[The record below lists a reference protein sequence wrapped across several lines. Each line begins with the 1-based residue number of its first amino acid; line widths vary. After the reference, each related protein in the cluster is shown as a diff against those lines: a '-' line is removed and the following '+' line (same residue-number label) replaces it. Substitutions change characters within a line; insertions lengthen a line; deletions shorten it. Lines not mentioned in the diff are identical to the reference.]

1 MWGAGIFALAFGVR
15 AVVALELGRTA
26 LYRQP
31 QLDQLEFL
39 IWARGL
45 LERGFSWPSLPTKG
59 PGYAVLLAGL
69 LHLFGGSLPAVR
81 LAQAALGGL
90 TCVLAALLARRFF
103 GDGAALAAGLL
114 LALYGPLAYVDTAF
128 LAEGPFLLLLV
139 AALVVFTLPGR
150 PLPAAGGAGALL
162 GLAALVRATALGL
175 MPALALVALLSRR
188 REEPV
193 GWGKRAAAAA
203 LLVAA
208 ALAVVLPVSLPMGR
222 TTGGSL
228 VIQGYGGLNFLMG
241 NDPAGRGLPAARL
254 GGSWDRLEGE
264 AARQGLTGAA
274 EQDRFFLAEAR
285 RAIAANP
292 LGWLRVL
299 AAKAFWLLQAEEIR
313 DSHSFYFFRSRSA
326 LLVWLP
332 GWGLLFPLAVWGM
345 VVAVRRRR
353 VPAALVVYLAVFA
366 ATCIGI
372 IMASRYRL
380 PMVPALAAFAGL
392 GAAAAAGALGSRRW
406 RELAV
411 CLGVL
416 AAAAVAAHLE
426 RDAASRNLAEEWAL
440 SGTAE
445 LSGGDKVAAAA
456 AFRQALAADP
466 GSALAW
472 DGLGELRLAAGDLP
486 GAREALDRAL
496 ALNPDFALAHRDHA
510 RVLLAAGEMPAAVAE
525 LRRALELRPRDLDSL
540 ELLGPLLLAQ
550 GKVDAAEE
558 VFRRVVALQPS
569 NVAAELGLA
578 RIAGARRRPAQ
589 GVPHARRAAELA
601 PGSLE
606 AWTTLA
612 LLAVDAGEADVADTA
627 LGRAASLAGEE
638 APQVLWG
645 RALLQRLRGQRDA
658 VDETLRRLLRR
669 QPGFAD
675 AARLLVA
682 NAAEQGR
689 RAEAEEFLAGLPA
702 AAEGGAG
709 GS

>member
-1 MWGAGIFALAFGVR
+1 VR

-69 LHLFGGSLPAVR
+69 LHLFGGSFPAVR
-81 LAQAALGGL
+81 LAQAALGSV
-90 TCVLAALLARRFF
+90 TCVLAAALARRFF
-103 GDGAALAAGLL
+103 GDGAAVAGGVL

-139 AALVVFTLPGR
+139 AALLVFTLPGR
-150 PLPAAGGAGALL
+150 PLLAAAGTGVLL

-175 MPALALVALLSRR
+175 VPALALVALLAGRR
-188 REEPV
+188 NQGG

-203 LLVAA
+203 LVVAA

-274 EQDRFFLAEAR
+274 EQDRFFLAKAR
-285 RAIAANP
+285 RAIAADP

-313 DSHSFYFFRSRSA
+313 DSHSFYFFRSQSSVLA
-326 LLVWLP
+326 WLP
-332 GWGLLFPLAVWGM
+332 GWGLLFPLAVWGI

-366 ATCIGI
+366 ATCVGI

-380 PMVPALAAFAGL
+380 PMVPALAAFAGA
-392 GAAAAAGALGSRRW
+392 GAAAAAGAPGHRRW
-406 RELAV
+406 RELAL

-416 AAAAVAAHLE
+416 AAAAVAAHLR

-440 SGTAE
+440 SGSAE
-445 LSGGDKVAAAA
+445 LSRGDREEATA
-456 AFRQALAADP
+456 AFRQALDADP

-472 DGLGELRLAAGDLP
+472 DGLGELRLAEGDLP
-486 GAREALDRAL
+486 GTREALERSL
-496 ALNPDFALAHRDHA
+496 ALNPDFALAHHDHA
-510 RVLLAAGEMPAAVAE
+510 RALLAAGEGPAAVAE
-525 LRRALELRPRDLDSL
+525 LRRALELRPQDFPSL
-540 ELLGPLLLAQ
+540 ELLGPLLLSQ
-550 GKVDAAEE
+550 GEVAGAEE
-558 VFRRVVALQPS
+558 VFHRLTALQPS

-578 RIAGARRRPAQ
+578 RIAGARRQPAQ

-601 PGSLE
+601 PESLE
-606 AWTTLA
+606 AWMTLA
-612 LLAVDAGEADVADTA
+612 LLAVDAGEADVAATA
-627 LGRAASLAGEE
+627 LARAAALAGEE

-645 RALLQRLRGQRDA
+645 QALLERLRGDREA
-658 VDETLRRLLRR
+658 VDATLRRLLRR

-682 NAAEQGR
+682 NAAERGR
-689 RAEAEEFLAGLPA
+689 RAEAEAFLAGLPA
-702 AAEGGAG
+702 VAEGGAG